1 MPANGYIQVRAYSS
15 YAQIPLKDVAITVT
29 DSSGNAIA
37 MRLTNRSGQLDAPI
51 EVSTPDRAES
61 LEPNTGEQ
69 PFTTV
74 NLRARLADY
83 EMIEVENLQVFPGTV
98 TDQNLEMI
106 PLAEFPESWNRSEI
120 FETNRQSL

>member
-51 EVSTPDRAES
+51 EIVTPDRAAS
-61 LEPNTGEQ
+61 LEPNTAEQ
-69 PFTTV
+69 PFATV

-83 EMIEVENLQVFPGTV
+83 EMIEIENLQVFPGTV